1 MTRPL
6 VIEMKPVVISIEKFK
21 LFDLFINICQII
33 KKFVQNRFVNYIK
46 PHQKQTSTNT
56 NTFDLNVNYFYR
68 HFFSYTKSKLDLISF
83 GFITPVKNIVNFV
96 LI

>member
-33 KKFVQNRFVNYIK
+33 KKFV
-46 PHQKQTSTNT
+46 
-56 NTFDLNVNYFYR
+56 
-68 HFFSYTKSKLDLISF
+68 
-83 GFITPVKNIVNFV
+83 
-96 LI
+96 